1 MSADPKTN
9 QPMRRH
15 PFPAAP
21 QARDHRALV
30 DTLAPDVVLHSA
42 VTQSTFD
49 GRETVGEV
57 YAAVIDSFEE
67 VEIVDE
73 FSSESTHAF
82 FWRGRIDGR
91 FVEGADRLR
100 LDGAGKVREI
110 TVVGRPLSGLATFLT
125 GIGARFAHRR
135 RGPAVATMLRT
146 TARPLAP
153 MFATLDPVTRWL
165 ASPRRRAC
173 DRTAQRP

>member
-1 MSADPKTN
+1 MPRTSADEMNDPTAIK
-9 QPMRRH
+9 H
-15 PFPAAP
+15 PFPAAI

-42 VTQSTFD
+42 VTRTTFE
-49 GRETVGEV
+49 GSETVGEL

-67 VEIVDE
+67 VEVVDE
-73 FSSESTHAF
+73 FSTEGTHAF

-100 LDGAGKVREI
+100 LDEAGKVCEI
-110 TVVGRPLSGLATFLT
+110 TVVGRPLSGLTAFLT
-125 GIGARFAHRR
+125 GIGARFARSR
-135 RGPAVATMLRT
+135 RGPAVAGLLRT

-165 ASPRRRAC
+165 ARPGRRGG
-173 DRTAQRP
+173 DRSA